1 MIIDGRTGKPLR
13 IPGVNDSLSKR
24 CFAMES
30 SGRLFDELP
39 GAGGANIAFNAFN
52 ANLVKVIR
60 GVLDKRIRA
69 ARRAQLDAEVQRLVE
84 ESPQHKKLLADEARR
99 KELLIAFNKA
109 HNFLLNTYAEV
120 HGLQIP
126 KLEPECSVCYER
138 GDIDAYLNFTTG
150 DKKP

>member
-69 ARRAQLDAEVQRLVE
+69 ARREQLDAEVQRLVE

-99 KELLIAFNKA
+99 KELLIAFN
-109 HNFLLNTYAEV
+109 NPIFSFCQLRN
-120 HGLQIP
+120 GLDLFYIQFFFNQI
-126 KLEPECSVCYER
+126 EEFIC
-138 GDIDAYLNFTTG
+138 
-150 DKKP
+150 